1 MIKEDKEFIPQYDKT
16 DKEENIEVLY
26 LWNMGGIEIKGYNL
40 NDEIVE
46 VYFVYDGCQFLIRSK
61 KQPTYSERFLD
72 VIKALIEG
80 NYSSDIASVIKVAKK
95 VNKPILI
102 TSGIY
107 KNSREFTVRLKF
119 PVGEG
124 YCILFMEFDK
134 VDEDT
139 LYGIRFSYVL
149 DKDKRIKHGNVAST
163 REIFSYMKDLLEK

>member
-26 LWNMGGIEIKGYNL
+26 LWNIGGIEIKGYNL

-46 VYFVYDGCQFLIRSK
+46 VYFIYDGCQFLIRSK

-72 VIKALIEG
+72 IIKALIEG
-80 NYSSDIASVIKVAKK
+80 TYSSDIASVIKVAKK

-107 KNSREFTVRLKF
+107 KKSKEFTVRLKF
-119 PVGEG
+119 PVKDG
-124 YCILFMEFDK
+124 YGILFMEFDK
-134 VDEDT
+134 VDENT
-139 LYGIRFSYVL
+139 LYSIRFSYVL
-149 DKDKRIKHGNVAST
+149 DKDKRIKNGNRTTT

>member
-16 DKEENIEVLY
+16 NKEENIEVLY

-46 VYFVYDGCQFLIRSK
+46 VYFVYDDCQFLIRSK

-80 NYSSDIASVIKVAKK
+80 NYSSDMASVIKVAKK

-107 KNSREFTVRLKF
+107 KNSREFAVRLKF
-119 PVGEG
+119 PVKTG

-149 DKDKRIKHGNVAST
+149 DKDKRIKHYNVAST

>member
-26 LWNMGGIEIKGYNL
+26 IWNIGGIEIKGYNL

-46 VYFVYDGCQFLIRSK
+46 VYFIYDGCQFLIRSK
-61 KQPTYSERFLD
+61 KLPTYNERFLD

-119 PVGEG
+119 PVKTG
-124 YCILFMEFDK
+124 YGILFMEFDK

-149 DKDKRIKHGNVAST
+149 DKDKRIKRGNVANT

>member
-1 MIKEDKEFIPQYDKT
+1 
-16 DKEENIEVLY
+16 
-26 LWNMGGIEIKGYNL
+26 MGGIEIKGYNL

-46 VYFVYDGCQFLIRSK
+46 VYFVYDDCQFLIRSK

-80 NYSSDIASVIKVAKK
+80 NYSSDMASVIKVAKK

-119 PVGEG
+119 PVKTG

-149 DKDKRIKHGNVAST
+149 DKDKRIKHYNVAST

>member
-1 MIKEDKEFIPQYDKT
+1 MKEEKEFIPNYNT

-26 LWNMGGIEIKGYNL
+26 LWNIGGIEVKGYNI

-46 VYFVYDGCQFLIRSK
+46 VYFIYDGCQFLIRSK

-72 VIKALIEG
+72 VIKALIAG
-80 NYSSDIASVIKVAKK
+80 NYSSDMASVIKVAKK

-107 KNSREFTVRLKF
+107 NASLDFTVRLKF
-119 PVGEG
+119 PVQVG
-124 YCILFMEFDK
+124 YGILFMEFNK
-134 VDEDT
+134 IDEDT

-149 DKDKRIKHGNVAST
+149 DRDKRIKHGNVVST

>member
-1 MIKEDKEFIPQYDKT
+1 MKEEKEFIPNYNT

-26 LWNMGGIEIKGYNL
+26 LWNIGGIEVKGYNI

-46 VYFVYDGCQFLIRSK
+46 VYFIYDGCQFLIRSK

-72 VIKALIEG
+72 VIKTLIAG
-80 NYSSDIASVIKVAKK
+80 NYSSDMASIIKVSKK

-107 KNSREFTVRLKF
+107 KNSLDFTVRLKF
-119 PVGEG
+119 PVQVG
-124 YCILFMEFDK
+124 YGILFMEFNK

-149 DKDKRIKHGNVAST
+149 DKDKRIKHGNVVST
-163 REIFSYMKDLLEK
+163 R